1 MTRLAIAPFIAL
13 FAVAAPAQQPA
24 APVPGAVV
32 PIEQLRAD
40 FRAKTDGNFVY
51 FDVNGALIQ
60 APSRPMLAAQAEWL
74 RLNPFVSVKIE
85 GHGDGGDTRDHALAL
100 GARRAAAVREAYIL
114 LGVPP
119 TQVTTSSWGSE
130 RPGPPRAEIILVP

>member
-1 MTRLAIAPFIAL
+1 MSRRLMITLVAGLIASS
-13 FAVAAPAQQPA
+13 VAAQDPPS
-24 APVPGAVV
+24 PVATV

-40 FRAKTDGNFVY
+40 FVAKTGGTMVY
-51 FDVNGALIQ
+51 FGSNSALLGAP
-60 APSRPMLAAQAEWL
+60 ARPMLEAQSQWL
-74 RLNPFVSVKIE
+74 RLNPYVSVKIE

-119 TQVTTSSWGSE
+119 GQITITSWGNE
-130 RPGPPRAEIILVP
+130 RPGPPRAEIRLVP

>member
-1 MTRLAIAPFIAL
+1 MSWRLSVALAALVIASR
-13 FAVAAPAQQPA
+13 AAAQDPPPPA
-24 APVPGAVV
+24 ATV

-40 FRAKTDGNFVY
+40 FVAKTGGTMVY
-51 FDVNGALIQ
+51 FGINSALIG
-60 APSRPMLAAQAEWL
+60 APARPMLEAQALWL

-119 TQVTTSSWGSE
+119 GQIAITSWGKE
-130 RPGPPRAEIILVP
+130 RPGPPRAEIRLVP